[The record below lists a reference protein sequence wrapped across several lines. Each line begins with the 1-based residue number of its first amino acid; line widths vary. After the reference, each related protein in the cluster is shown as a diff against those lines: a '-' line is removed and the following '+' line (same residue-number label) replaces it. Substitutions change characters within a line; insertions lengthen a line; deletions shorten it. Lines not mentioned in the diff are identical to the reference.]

1 MVGFGWERE
10 REIERGREREW
21 CINGGWDKERGGLDW
36 VGLSGESV
44 RGEGV
49 TVVKA
54 LVQRMNIVKG
64 EAKVWEESSMRVW
77 M

>member
-1 MVGFGWERE
+1 MGLAKRE
-10 REIERGREREW
+10 RDRKREREREW

-36 VGLSGESV
+36 VRLSGESV

-54 LVQRMNIVKG
+54 LVQSMNIVRG
-64 EAKVWEESSMRVW
+64 EAKVWEQSSMRVW